1 MNGREGA
8 PVNGSEALIRELAR
22 DLDPVQPIPR
32 IRTVMSGVIALW
44 LGVAAIGFTVLG
56 LRPDLARA
64 MLGVGGVAVVFAGLG
79 MAGLGGVAAALAMG
93 VPGREGLARASLAL
107 AILGMLIAAGVGSLL
122 FALSPVAEA
131 RVSWTGD
138 LACLVVA
145 VLVGLLPAIGVVWF
159 AGRASPFRPVIAV
172 LAAAAGAV
180 ALGAITAGASC
191 THSEMRH
198 LLVAHALAPAF
209 GVLLL
214 TLPLLVALKRFR
226 RSSQGLD
233 SSSSPSLGDSEPR
246 P

>member
-1 MNGREGA
+1 
-8 PVNGSEALIRELAR
+8 VNGSEALIRELAR

-64 MLGVGGVAVVFAGLG
+64 MLGAGGVAVIFAGLG

-145 VLVGLLPAIGVVWF
+145 VLVGLLPAVGVVWF
-159 AGRASPFRPVIAV
+159 AGRASPFRPVVAV
-172 LAAAAGAV
+172 LVAAAGTV

-209 GVLLL
+209 GALLM

-226 RSSQGLD
+226 RAGRGQLVD
-233 SSSSPSLGDSEPR
+233 SSSSSSLGDSEPR